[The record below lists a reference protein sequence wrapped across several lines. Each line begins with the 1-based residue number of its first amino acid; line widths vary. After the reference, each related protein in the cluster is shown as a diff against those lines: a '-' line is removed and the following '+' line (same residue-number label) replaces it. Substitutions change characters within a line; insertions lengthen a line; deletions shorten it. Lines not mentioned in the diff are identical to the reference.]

1 MNALTVASKDQ
12 FFEQLADA
20 FAQKI
25 AKTEAKKICEFAKQH
40 YAHIPLEELVSRRFS
55 DTYGA
60 VLAAWQFLQKR
71 TADETPVSV
80 FNPDLESDGWQ
91 STHTVIFILHP
102 NIPFLIDSLRIAIN
116 QREIGTH
123 SIQHSILQVERTEDG
138 KLSKLLPN
146 KRSNKDSQFEAFIVL
161 EIDRHSDPADL
172 NELEE
177 ALQKVLHEVRIA
189 VSDFP
194 IVTDKVREIL
204 DELDT
209 TAAGID
215 DEQKEEARAFLNWL
229 MQDHFTFL
237 GYDEYDFAK
246 DKSGM
251 VVRRVE
257 NSELGILRVN
267 NERPDRVRL
276 NELPQRTR
284 HEMTRTD
291 DIFIF
296 AKSAQR
302 SRVHRPAYPDY
313 IAVKKFN
320 SKGEVVGERRFLG
333 LYTSRVYNER
343 PDEIPLLRR
352 KFQNVIKRSGFLRD
366 DYAGK
371 ELDQILTVYP
381 RDELFQIESKDLLK
395 VAKNILYIQ
404 ERRRIEL
411 FMREDVYGQF
421 VTCLAFFPRDIYNTE
436 LRQKVEQVLLDRL
449 EAEDIEFVTH
459 FSESV
464 LARVQFTIRVPQVE
478 NRQLPIAEIREK
490 VIEMAQS
497 WRDGLYDALSEAY
510 GEEQGN
516 ELSRLW
522 SGGFP
527 ASYTDMFSPR
537 RAAIDL
543 EHISGAAK
551 RGDLAMSFYRALEE
565 DESTLHFKL
574 FYPDQPLPLSDVM
587 PIFDNLGFRVLGEHP
602 FEVTDRHGK
611 SVWIHDFTLQA
622 HTGRVVDIH
631 RIRPI
636 FEDLFRRVWYGDAE
650 NDAFNRML
658 LTSYMSW
665 REIALLRT
673 FARYMRQIRFS
684 NSQTFISN
692 TLVNHMDLA
701 RLLLEYFEVR
711 FNPDRYHSDGQSK
724 AAQQKLEIE
733 FNAGLDGVDNLSE
746 DRVLRLYMELM
757 QATLRTNFY
766 QHDEDGGPKPYIS
779 VKFDPSRIPDVPLPL
794 PMFEIFVY
802 SPRVEG
808 VHLRG
813 GKVARGGLRWSD
825 RFEDYRTEI
834 LGLVKA
840 QQVKNAVIVP
850 VGAKGGFV
858 AKRLP
863 DPSDREAFQAE
874 GIAAYK
880 TFIRGL
886 LDITDNLVDA
896 GIQPPER
903 VVRHDEDDHYLV
915 VAADKGTATFSDIA
929 NGLSADYGFWMGDAF
944 ASGGSNG
951 YDHKKMGITARG
963 AWVSVERHFRE
974 MGINPALDEF
984 TAIGIGDMGGDVF
997 GNGML
1002 CSEKTKLVAAF
1013 NHVHIFIDPTPDPDK
1028 SFKERKRLFEL
1039 PRSAW
1044 TDYDT
1049 KLISKGGGVFSR
1061 NAKSIP
1067 VSAEM
1072 KKLLGIKSDRVP
1084 PNMLISHILKAQVDL
1099 LWVGGIG
1106 TYVKSAGESHSDVG
1120 DKANDGL
1127 RVNGSELRCKVV
1139 GEGGNLGLTQ
1149 LGRIEFALRGGR
1161 MNTDFID
1168 NSGGVDCSD
1177 HEVNMKILLNQA
1189 VAVGD
1194 LTGKQRNVMLEEM
1207 TDDVADLVLKN
1218 NYRQTQAISI
1228 ASEDAAIRL
1237 EEYRRLMNTMENEGK
1252 LNRSLEFLPDDE
1264 TLSERKLDKKGL
1276 TRPELS
1282 VLISYV
1288 KGDLK
1293 QTLINSSLPDEP
1305 LLAGEMYKVFPRGL
1319 TQKFSK
1325 ELGEHQLRR
1334 EIIATQI
1341 ANDMVNHMGITFVER
1356 LNQSTGADAA
1366 SIALAWI
1373 IARDVFRIDNWWD
1386 KIEDQDFNVPAQL
1399 QMELMQDLMRLMRR
1413 SVRWLLRNRRAE
1425 LSIQNHI
1432 ERFADSVWAITASLP
1447 DYLGDHARNAWQKR
1461 HQGLVEAG
1469 LNPELASV
1477 VSGTDYLYSSLGIIE
1492 AQEASGMPLKT
1503 VANLY
1508 YELGDKLDLNWF
1520 ARAIASLAPASHWQA
1535 LARESFRED
1544 LEWQQRALTTGV
1556 LRLAGKPEDV
1566 PACVDAWLQ
1575 RHVGM
1580 IQRWKSMLAELKS
1593 VREPEYAMFSV
1604 ALRELLDLAQ
1614 STMHSGQLEADSET
1628 ESGSVNG
1635 TQASAQSEAANA
1647 TT

>member
-1 MNALTVASKDQ
+1 MNALTIASKEQ
-12 FFEQLADA
+12 FFQQLDEA
-20 FAQKI
+20 FAEKI
-25 AKTEAKKICEFAKQH
+25 AKTEAKKITEFAKQH
-40 YAHIPLEELVSRRFS
+40 FAHTPLEELASRRFS
-55 DTYGA
+55 DTYGGI
-60 VLAAWQFLQKR
+60 LSGWQFLQKR
-71 TADETPVSV
+71 EKYESPVSV

-102 NIPFLIDSLRIAIN
+102 NIPFIIDSLRIAIN

-123 SIQHSILQVERTEDG
+123 SIQHSILQVQRDEQG
-138 KLSKLLPN
+138 KLLKVYPPKKKVEN
-146 KRSNKDSQFEAFIVL
+146 TEHEAFIVL
-161 EIDRHSDPADL
+161 EIDRHSSQDDL
-172 NELEE
+172 HNLEE
-177 ALQKVLHEVRIA
+177 MIQTILHEVRIA
-189 VSDFP
+189 VHDFP
-194 IVTDKVREIL
+194 IVTEKVNEISK
-204 DELDT
+204 ELDGI
-209 TAAGID
+209 AAKID
-215 DEQKEEARAFLNWL
+215 DEYKQEAKAFLEWL
-229 MQDHFTFL
+229 VKDHFTFL
-237 GYDEYDFAK
+237 GYDEYDFVK
-246 DKSGM
+246 DKKGL

-267 NERPDRVRL
+267 NERPDMVRL

-302 SRVHRPAYPDY
+302 ARVHRPAYPDY
-313 IAVKKFN
+313 IAVKKFD

-352 KFQNVIKRSGFLRD
+352 KFQTVMRRSGFMRD

-381 RDELFQIESKDLLK
+381 RDELFEIEPSDLLS

-436 LRQKVEQVLLDRL
+436 LRLKVEQVLVDALD
-449 EAEDIEFVTH
+449 AEDIEFVTH

-478 NRQLPIAEIREK
+478 NRQIPFQEIREK
-490 VIEMAQS
+490 VIALAQS
-497 WRDGLYDALSEAY
+497 WRDGLLESLNESY

-516 ELSRLW
+516 ELYRLYA
-522 SGGFP
+522 SAFP
-527 ASYTDMFSPR
+527 SSYKDMFSPR
-537 RAAIDL
+537 RAAIDVD
-543 EHISGAAK
+543 HIAQATREK
-551 RGDLAMSFYRALEE
+551 RLTMSFYRALEE

-574 FYPDQPLPLSDVM
+574 FFPDETLPLSDVM
-587 PIFDNLGFRVLGEHP
+587 PIFDNLGFRVIGEHP
-602 FEVTDRHGK
+602 FEVNDRNGK
-611 SVWIHDFTLQA
+611 VVWIHDFTLQT
-622 HTGRVVDIH
+622 TGGTVVDIH

-636 FEDLFRRVWYGDAE
+636 FEDLFSRVWYGDAE
-650 NDAFNRML
+650 NDAFNRL
-658 LTSYMSW
+658 LLSSYMSW

-673 FARYMRQIRFS
+673 FARYMRQIRVS

-692 TLVNHMDLA
+692 TLVHHVDLA
-701 RLLLEYFEVR
+701 RLLLEFFEVR
-711 FNPDRYHSDGQSK
+711 FNPERYQSPGKSK

-733 FNAGLDGVDNLSE
+733 FNAGLDEVENLSE
-746 DRVLRLYMELM
+746 DRVLRLFIELM
-757 QATLRTNFY
+757 QATLRTNYY
-766 QHDEDGGPKPYIS
+766 QPDADGGNKPYIS
-779 VKFDPSRIPDVPLPL
+779 VKFDPHQIPDVPLPL

-863 DPSDREAFQAE
+863 DMSDREAFQAE
-874 GIAAYK
+874 GIEAYK

-886 LDITDNLVDA
+886 LDITDNLVDG
-896 GIQPPER
+896 GIKPPES
-903 VVRHDEDDHYLV
+903 VIRHDEDDHYLV

-929 NGLSADYGFWMGDAF
+929 NGLAAEYGFWMGDAF

-984 TAIGIGDMGGDVF
+984 TAIGIGDMAGDVF
-997 GNGML
+997 GNGL
-1002 CSEKTKLVAAF
+1002 LSSEKTKLVAAF
-1013 NHVHIFIDPTPDPDK
+1013 NHMHIFVDPSPDPEK
-1028 SFKERKRLFEL
+1028 SYKERKRLFEL
-1039 PRSAW
+1039 PRSSW

-1049 KLISKGGGVFSR
+1049 KLISKGGGVFNRS
-1061 NAKSIP
+1061 AKSIP
-1067 VSAEM
+1067 VSPEM

-1084 PNMLISHILKAQVDL
+1084 PNMLISHILKSQVDL
-1099 LWVGGIG
+1099 LWFGGIG
-1106 TYVKSAGESHSDVG
+1106 TYVKAKTESHSDVG
-1120 DKANDGL
+1120 DKANDAL
-1127 RVNGSELRCKVV
+1127 RVDGSELRCKIV
-1139 GEGGNLGLTQ
+1139 GEGGNLGMTQ

-1161 MNTDFID
+1161 LNTDFID

-1189 VAVGD
+1189 VAMGD
-1194 LTGKQRNVMLEEM
+1194 LTEKQRNQMLEEM
-1207 TDDVADLVLKN
+1207 TDDVAALVLKN
-1218 NYRQTQAISI
+1218 NYRQVQAISI
-1228 ASEDAAIRL
+1228 ASVGAATRL
-1237 EEYRRLMNTMENEGK
+1237 EEYRRLMNTMESEGK

-1264 TLSERKLDKKGL
+1264 TLTERKLDKKGL

-1293 QTLINSSLPDEP
+1293 QTLINSSLPDDP
-1305 LLAGEMYKVFPRGL
+1305 LLAGEMYKVFPQDL
-1319 TQKFSK
+1319 TRKFSK

-1356 LNQSTGADAA
+1356 LKQSTGADAA
-1366 SIALAWI
+1366 SVALAWI
-1373 IARDVFRIDNWWD
+1373 IARDVFRLDTWWD
-1386 KIEDQDFNVPAQL
+1386 KIEYLDYFIPAKL
-1399 QMELMQDLMRLMRR
+1399 QIELMNDLSRLIRR
-1413 SVRWLLRNRRAE
+1413 AVRWLLRNRRAE
-1425 LSIQNHI
+1425 LSIQSHM
-1432 ERFADSVWAITASLP
+1432 ERFADNVWMITSDLP
-1447 DYLGDHARNAWQKR
+1447 EYLGEHARDEWKR
-1461 HQGLVEAG
+1461 RHDELVAEGLPE
-1469 LNPELASV
+1469 ELASV
-1477 VSGTDYLYSSLGIIE
+1477 ASGTNYLYSSLGIIE
-1492 AQEASGMPLKT
+1492 AHEATGMPLKT

-1508 YELGDKLDLNWF
+1508 YDLGDKLDLNWF
-1520 ARAIASLAPASHWQA
+1520 ARAIANLVPASHWQA

-1544 LEWQQRALTTGV
+1544 LDWQQRALTTGV
-1556 LRLAGKPEDV
+1556 LRIAGKPDDV
-1566 PACVDAWLQ
+1566 GVCVDGWMK
-1575 RHVGM
+1575 RHESLVH
-1580 IQRWKSMLAELKS
+1580 RWKTMLAELKG

-1614 STMHSGQLEADSET
+1614 TTMHTQLEELVG
-1628 ESGSVNG
+1628 EV
-1635 TQASAQSEAANA
+1635 Q
-1647 TT
+1647 

>member
-1 MNALTVASKDQ
+1 MNALTIASKDQ
-12 FFEQLADA
+12 FFEQLAEA
-20 FAQKI
+20 FADKL
-25 AKTEAKKICEFAKQH
+25 AKTEARKVVEFAKQH
-40 YAHIPLEELVSRRFS
+40 YAHSPLEELVSRRFS

-71 TADETPVSV
+71 SAEETPVTV

-91 STHTVIFILHP
+91 STHSVIFILHP
-102 NIPFLIDSLRIAIN
+102 NIPFLIDSLRMAIN
-116 QREIGTH
+116 RREIGTH
-123 SIQHSILQVERTEDG
+123 SIQHSILQVERDGNG
-138 KLSKLLPN
+138 KLKKLHSA
-146 KRSNKDSQFEAFIVL
+146 KKSSAASYEALIVL

-172 NELEE
+172 RGLEE
-177 ALQKVLHEVRIA
+177 TLQSVLHEVRIA
-189 VSDFP
+189 VDDFP
-194 IVTDKVREIL
+194 IVKDKVSEIL
-204 DELDT
+204 GELDAT
-209 TAAGID
+209 TAGISEED
-215 DEQKEEARAFLNWL
+215 KEEARAFLGWL
-229 MQDHFTFL
+229 TEDHFTFL
-237 GYDEYDFAK
+237 GYDEYDFVK
-246 DKSGM
+246 EKQGM
-251 VVRRVE
+251 AVRRVE
-257 NSELGILRVN
+257 NSELGIFRVN
-267 NERPDRVRL
+267 NERPDKVRL

-333 LYTSRVYNER
+333 LYTARVYNER

-352 KFQNVIKRSGFLRD
+352 KFQTVMKRSGFMRT

-371 ELDQILTVYP
+371 ELEQILTLYP
-381 RDELFQIESKDLLK
+381 RDELFQIETEELLR
-395 VAKNILYIQ
+395 VAKSILYIQ

-436 LRQKVEQVLLDRL
+436 LRLKVEQVLLERL

-459 FSESV
+459 FSESP

-478 NRQLPIAEIREK
+478 NRQLPLAEIRDR
-490 VIEMAQS
+490 VIELAQS
-497 WRDGLYDALSEAY
+497 WSEGLAEALHEAY
-510 GEEQGN
+510 GEERGN
-516 ELSRLW
+516 EFYRVW
-522 SGGFP
+522 AAGFP
-527 ASYTDMFSPR
+527 ASYTEMFSPR

-543 EHISGAAK
+543 DHITKAASAD
-551 RGDLAMSFYRALEE
+551 DLAMSFYRALEE
-565 DESTLHFKL
+565 DDSTLHFKL
-574 FYPDQPLPLSDVM
+574 FYPDEPLPLSDVM
-587 PIFDNLGFRVLGEHP
+587 PIFDNLGFRVIGEHP
-602 FEVTDRHGK
+602 FEVIDRTGK
-611 SVWIHDFTLQA
+611 TVWIHDFTLQA
-622 HTGRVVDIH
+622 HSGGVDIH

-636 FEDLFRRVWYGDAE
+636 FEELFRRVWHTEAE
-650 NDAFNRML
+650 NDAFNRL
-658 LTSYMSW
+658 LLSSYMSW
-665 REIALLRT
+665 RQIALLRT
-673 FARYMRQIRFS
+673 YARYMRQIRFS

-692 TLVNHMDLA
+692 TLVNHENLT
-701 RLLLEYFEVR
+701 RILLEYFEIR
-711 FNPDRYHSDGQSK
+711 FNPDRYKSPGKSE
-724 AAQQKLEIE
+724 AAQKKLEIE
-733 FNAGLDGVDNLSE
+733 FNAGLEEVENLSE
-746 DRVLRLYMELM
+746 DRVLRLYLELM
-757 QATLRTNFY
+757 QATLRTNYY
-766 QHDEDGGPKPYIS
+766 QPDAEGQPKPYIS
-779 VKFDPSRIPDVPLPL
+779 VKFDPTRIPDMPLPM

-858 AKRLP
+858 AKQLP

-903 VVRHDEDDHYLV
+903 VIRHDEDDHYLV
-915 VAADKGTATFSDIA
+915 VAADNGTATFSDIA
-929 NGLSADYGFWMGDAF
+929 NGLAAEYGFWMGDAF

-974 MGINPALDEF
+974 MGINPAEDEF

-997 GNGML
+997 GNGLL
-1002 CSEKTKLVAAF
+1002 CSEKTRLVAAF
-1013 NHVHIFIDPTPDPDK
+1013 NHIHIFIDPEPDAAK
-1028 SFKERKRLFEL
+1028 SYKERKRLFEM

-1067 VSAEM
+1067 VSPEM
-1072 KKLLGIKSDRVP
+1072 KKLLGINADRMP
-1084 PNMLISHILKAQVDL
+1084 PNMLISHILKSEVDL

-1106 TYVKSAGESHSDVG
+1106 TYVKGAEETHADVG

-1127 RVNGSELRCKVV
+1127 RVNGKDLRCKVV
-1139 GEGGNLGLTQ
+1139 GEGGNLGFTQ
-1149 LGRIEFALRGGR
+1149 LGRIEYALKGGR
-1161 MNTDFID
+1161 LNTDFID

-1177 HEVNMKILLNQA
+1177 HEVNMKILLNRA
-1189 VAVGD
+1189 VAMGD
-1194 LTGKQRNVMLEEM
+1194 LTAKQRNVMLEEM
-1207 TDDVADLVLKN
+1207 TDDVSALVLKN

-1228 ASEDAAIRL
+1228 ASADTAPRL
-1237 EEYRRLMNTMENEGK
+1237 EEYRRLMNTLESEGK
-1252 LNRSLEFLPDDE
+1252 LNRGLEFLPDDDA
-1264 TLSERKLDKKGL
+1264 LAERKLAKKGL

-1293 QTLINSSLPDEP
+1293 QTLIASTLPDDP
-1305 LLAGEMYKVFPRGL
+1305 LLAGEMYKVFPKEL
-1319 TQKFSK
+1319 NKKFSK

-1386 KIEDQDFNVPAQL
+1386 RIEALDYHVPAKL

-1413 SVRWLLRNRRAE
+1413 AVRWLLRNRRTE
-1425 LSIQNHI
+1425 LNIQSHM
-1432 ERFADSVWAITASLP
+1432 ERFADSVWAITSSLP
-1447 DYLGDHARNAWQKR
+1447 DYLGDQARSNWEQRHAYLEES
-1461 HQGLVEAG
+1461 GL
-1469 LNPELASV
+1469 PKDLASV
-1477 VSGTDYLYSSLGIIE
+1477 LAGTGYLYSSLGIIE
-1492 AQEASGMPLKT
+1492 SQEATGLPLKT

-1508 YELGDKLDLNWF
+1508 YDLGDRLDLTWF
-1520 ARAIASLAPASHWQA
+1520 ANSIAALTPNSHWQA

-1544 LEWQQRALTTGV
+1544 LDWQQRALTTGV
-1556 LRLAGKPEDV
+1556 LRLAGKAGKVPESV
-1566 PACVDAWLQ
+1566 EAWEQ
-1575 RHVGM
+1575 KHQHM
-1580 IQRWKSMLAELKS
+1580 IERWSAMLAELKS

-1614 STMHSGQLEADSET
+1614 STMHQNADSD
-1628 ESGSVNG
+1628 GSI
-1635 TQASAQSEAANA
+1635 
-1647 TT
+1647 

>member
-1 MNALTVASKDQ
+1 MNALTIASKDQ

-20 FAQKI
+20 FSEKI
-25 AKTEAKKICEFAKQH
+25 AKTEAKKIADFARQH

-71 TADETPVSV
+71 SADETPVSV

-91 STHTVIFILHP
+91 STHSVVFILHP
-102 NIPFLIDSLRIAIN
+102 NIPFLIDSLRMAIN

-123 SIQHSILQVERTEDG
+123 SIQHSILRVERDDNG
-138 KLSKLLPN
+138 KLKKLHTTRRASKDA
-146 KRSNKDSQFEAFIVL
+146 SYEAFIVL
-161 EIDRHSDPADL
+161 EIDRHSAPEDL
-172 NELEE
+172 RDLEQT
-177 ALQKVLHEVRIA
+177 LQKVLHEVRIA
-189 VSDFP
+189 VGDFP
-194 IVTDKVREIL
+194 IVKDKVSEIVK
-204 DELDT
+204 ELDAT
-209 TAAGID
+209 TAGIS
-215 DEQKEEARAFLNWL
+215 EEGKEEARAFLTWL
-229 MQDHFTFL
+229 VDDHFTFL

-246 DKSGM
+246 DKQGM

-284 HEMTRTD
+284 HEMTRSD

-333 LYTSRVYNER
+333 LYTARVYNER

-352 KFQNVIKRSGFLRD
+352 KFQSVMKRSGFLTD

-371 ELDQILTVYP
+371 ELEQILTLYP
-381 RDELFQIESKDLLK
+381 RDELFQIETDELLR
-395 VAKNILYIQ
+395 VAKSILYIQ

-436 LRQKVEQVLLDRL
+436 LRLKVEQVLLDRL

-478 NRQLPIAEIREK
+478 NRQLPLAEIRDK
-490 VIEMAQS
+490 VIELAQS
-497 WRDGLYDALSEAY
+497 WRDGLYEALSEAY

-516 ELSRLW
+516 ELYRVW
-522 SGGFP
+522 AGGFP

-543 EHISGAAK
+543 EHITASA
-551 RGDLAMSFYRALEE
+551 RDDDLAMSFYRALEE
-565 DESTLHFKL
+565 DENTLHFKL
-574 FYPDQPLPLSDVM
+574 FYPDEPLPLSDVM
-587 PIFDNLGFRVLGEHP
+587 PIFDNLGFRVIGEHP
-602 FEVTDRHGK
+602 FEVIDRTGK
-611 SVWIHDFTLQA
+611 TVWIHDFTLQS
-622 HTGRVVDIH
+622 HTGNMVDIH

-636 FEDLFRRVWYGDAE
+636 FEELFRRVWHGEAE
-650 NDAFNRML
+650 NDAFNRL
-658 LTSYMSW
+658 LLSSYMSW

-673 FARYMRQIRFS
+673 YARYMRQIRFS

-692 TLVNHMDLA
+692 TLVNHVNLT
-701 RLLLEYFEVR
+701 RILLEYFEVR
-711 FNPDRYHSDGQSK
+711 FNPERFKSK
-724 AAQQKLEIE
+724 GKSEAAQQKLEIE
-733 FNAGLDGVDNLSE
+733 FNAGLDEVENLSE
-746 DRVLRLYMELM
+746 DRVLRLYLELM
-757 QATLRTNFY
+757 QATLRTNYY
-766 QHDEDGGPKPYIS
+766 QPDGEGQPKPYIS
-779 VKFDPSRIPDVPLPL
+779 VKFDPLQIPDMPLPL

-886 LDITDNLVDA
+886 LDITDNLVDS

-903 VVRHDEDDHYLV
+903 VIRHDEDDHYLV

-929 NGLSADYGFWMGDAF
+929 NGLAAEYGFWMGDAF

-974 MGINPALDEF
+974 MGINPAVDEF

-997 GNGML
+997 GNGLL
-1002 CSEKTKLVAAF
+1002 CSEKTRLVAAF
-1013 NHVHIFIDPTPDPDK
+1013 NHIHIFIDPTPDAER
-1028 SFKERKRLFEL
+1028 SYKERKRLFEL

-1044 TDYDT
+1044 TDYDS

-1067 VSAEM
+1067 VSPEM
-1072 KKLLGIKSDRVP
+1072 KKLLGIKADRVP
-1084 PNMLISHILKAQVDL
+1084 PNMLISHILKAEVDL
-1099 LWVGGIG
+1099 LWIGGIG
-1106 TYVKSAGESHSDVG
+1106 TYVKGSGESHSDVG

-1127 RVNGSELRCKVV
+1127 RINGAELRCKVV
-1139 GEGGNLGLTQ
+1139 GEGGNLGFTQ
-1149 LGRIEFALRGGR
+1149 MGRIEYALKGGR
-1161 MNTDFID
+1161 LNTDFID

-1177 HEVNMKILLNQA
+1177 HEVNMKILLNRA
-1189 VAVGD
+1189 VAMGD
-1194 LTGKQRNVMLEEM
+1194 LTGKQRNIMLEEM
-1207 TDDVADLVLKN
+1207 TDDVASLVLKN

-1228 ASEDAAIRL
+1228 ASEDAATRL
-1237 EEYRRLMNTMENEGK
+1237 EEYRRLMNTFESEGK
-1252 LNRSLEFLPDDE
+1252 LNRALEFLPDDE
-1264 TLSERKLDKKGL
+1264 TLSERKLAKKGL

-1293 QTLINSSLPDEP
+1293 QVLIDSNLPDNP
-1305 LLAGEMYKVFPRGL
+1305 LLAGEMYKVFPRDL
-1319 TQKFSK
+1319 TKRFSK

-1373 IARDVFRIDNWWD
+1373 IARDVFRIDSWWD
-1386 KIEDQDFNVPAQL
+1386 KIEALDFHVSADL

-1413 SVRWLLRNRRAE
+1413 AVRWLLRNRRAE
-1425 LSIQNHI
+1425 LNIQSHM
-1432 ERFADSVWAITASLP
+1432 ERFADSVWAITSGLP
-1447 DYLGDHARNAWQKR
+1447 EYLGDQARANWEKR
-1461 HQGLVEAG
+1461 NDQLMAAG
-1469 LNPELASV
+1469 LPKELASV
-1477 VSGTDYLYSSLGIIE
+1477 LAGTGYLYSSLGIIE
-1492 AQEASGMPLKT
+1492 AQEATGMPLKT

-1508 YELGDKLDLNWF
+1508 YDLGDRLDLTWF
-1520 ARAIASLAPASHWQA
+1520 ANAIAALTPSSHWQA

-1544 LEWQQRALTTGV
+1544 LDWQQRALTTGV
-1556 LRLAGKPEDV
+1556 LKTAESPEKVTDSV
-1566 PACVDAWLQ
+1566 NAWEQ
-1575 RHVGM
+1575 RNQHM
-1580 IQRWKSMLAELKS
+1580 IDRWNAMLAELKG

-1614 STMHSGQLEADSET
+1614 STMH
-1628 ESGSVNG
+1628 
-1635 TQASAQSEAANA
+1635 QSPEDV
-1647 TT
+1647 TTN

>member
-1 MNALTVASKDQ
+1 MNALTIASKDQ

-25 AKTEAKKICEFAKQH
+25 AKTEAKKITEFAKQH
-40 YAHIPLEELVSRRFS
+40 FAHIPLEELAKRRFS
-55 DTYGA
+55 DTYGGI
-60 VLAAWQFLQKR
+60 LAAWQFLQKR
-71 TADETPVSV
+71 ETYESPVSV

-91 STHTVIFILHP
+91 STHTVMFILHP
-102 NIPFLIDSLRIAIN
+102 NMPFLIDSLRIAIN

-123 SIQHSILQVERTEDG
+123 SIQHSILQVQRDEQG
-138 KLSKLLPN
+138 KLKKLYPP
-146 KRSNKDSQFEAFIVL
+146 KKKAADTKYEAFIVL
-161 EIDRHSDPADL
+161 EIDRHSSEEDL
-172 NELEE
+172 RELEE
-177 ALQKVLHEVRIA
+177 VIQVILHEVRIA
-189 VSDFP
+189 VNDFP
-194 IVTDKVREIL
+194 IVTQKVHEISK
-204 DELDT
+204 ELDT
-209 TAAGID
+209 TAAGIEEED
-215 DEQKEEARAFLNWL
+215 KEEAKAFLDWL
-229 MQDHFTFL
+229 VKDHFTFL
-237 GYDEYDFAK
+237 GYDEYDFVK
-246 DKSGM
+246 DRKGL

-267 NERPDRVRL
+267 NERPEQVKL

-320 SKGEVVGERRFLG
+320 EKGEVVGERRFLG

-352 KFQNVIKRSGFLRD
+352 KFQTVMRRSGFMRD

-381 RDELFQIESKDLLK
+381 RDELFEIEASDLLS

-436 LRQKVEQVLLDRL
+436 LRLKVERVLMETL
-449 EAEDIEFVTH
+449 EADDIEFVTH

-478 NRQLPIAEIREK
+478 NRQIPISEIRER
-490 VIEMAQS
+490 VIELAQS
-497 WRDGLYDALSEAY
+497 WRDGLLEALNESY
-510 GEEQGN
+510 GEETGN
-516 ELSRLW
+516 EMYRLY
-522 SGGFP
+522 STGFP
-527 ASYTDMFSPR
+527 GSYQDMFSPR

-543 EHISGAAK
+543 EHIFQASRDK
-551 RGDLAMSFYRALEE
+551 RLTMSFYRALEE
-565 DESTLHFKL
+565 EESTLHFKL
-574 FYPDQPLPLSDVM
+574 FFPDETLPLSDVM
-587 PIFDNLGFRVLGEHP
+587 PIFDNLGFRVIGEHP
-602 FEVTDRHGK
+602 FEVTDRNGNV
-611 SVWIHDFTLQA
+611 VWIHDFTLQA
-622 HTGRVVDIH
+622 ASGKVVDIH

-636 FEDLFRRVWYGDAE
+636 FEDLFVRVWYGDAE
-650 NDAFNRML
+650 NDAFNRL
-658 LTSYMSW
+658 LLSSYMSW
-665 REIALLRT
+665 RQIALLRT
-673 FARYMRQIRFS
+673 YARYMRQIRVS

-692 TLVNHMDLA
+692 TLVHHVDLA
-701 RLLLEYFEVR
+701 RLILDFFEVR
-711 FNPDRYHSDGQSK
+711 FNPERYQSSGKSK

-733 FNAGLDGVDNLSE
+733 FNAGLDNVENLSE

-757 QATLRTNFY
+757 QATLRTNYY
-766 QHDEDGGPKPYIS
+766 QPDGEGNTKPYIS
-779 VKFDPSRIPDVPLPL
+779 VKLDPHQIPDVPLPL

-863 DPSDREAFQAE
+863 DMSDREAFQAE
-874 GIAAYK
+874 GIEAYK

-886 LDITDNLVDA
+886 LDVTDNLIDG
-896 GIQPPER
+896 GIKPPES
-903 VVRHDEDDHYLV
+903 VIRHDEDDHYLV

-929 NGLSADYGFWMGDAF
+929 NGLSAEYGFWMGDAF

-974 MGINPALDEF
+974 LGINPALDEF
-984 TAIGIGDMGGDVF
+984 TAIGIGDMAGDVF
-997 GNGML
+997 GNGL
-1002 CSEKTKLVAAF
+1002 LSSEKTKLVAAF
-1013 NHVHIFIDPTPDPDK
+1013 NHMHIFIDPTPDAAK
-1028 SFKERKRLFEL
+1028 SYKERKRLFEL

-1044 TDYDT
+1044 TDYDS
-1049 KLISKGGGVFSR
+1049 KLISKGGGVFNRS
-1061 NAKSIP
+1061 AKSIP
-1067 VSAEM
+1067 VSPEM

-1099 LWVGGIG
+1099 LWFGGIG
-1106 TYVKSAGESHSDVG
+1106 TYVKSKQESHGDVG
-1120 DKANDGL
+1120 DKANDAL
-1127 RVNGSELRCKVV
+1127 RVDGSELRCKIV
-1139 GEGGNLGLTQ
+1139 GEGGNLGMTQ
-1149 LGRIEFALRGGR
+1149 LGRIEFAIRGGR
-1161 MNTDFID
+1161 LNTDFID

-1189 VAVGD
+1189 VAMGD
-1194 LTGKQRNVMLEEM
+1194 LTDKQRNQMLEEM
-1207 TDDVADLVLKN
+1207 TDDVAHLVLKN

-1228 ASEDAAIRL
+1228 ASVGATTRH
-1237 EEYRRLMNTMENEGK
+1237 EEYRRLMNTMESEGK

-1293 QTLINSSLPDEP
+1293 QTLIDSSLPDDP
-1305 LLAGEMYKVFPRGL
+1305 LLAGEMYKVFPQDL
-1319 TQKFSK
+1319 TLKFSK

-1356 LNQSTGADAA
+1356 LKQSTGADAA

-1373 IARDVFRIDNWWD
+1373 IARDVFRLDTWWD
-1386 KIEDQDFNVPAQL
+1386 KIECLDYFVPAKL
-1399 QMELMQDLMRLMRR
+1399 QMELMNDLMRLIRR
-1413 SVRWLLRNRRAE
+1413 AVRWLLRNRRAE
-1425 LSIQNHI
+1425 LTIQSHM
-1432 ERFADSVWAITASLP
+1432 ERFADSVWTITANLP
-1447 DYLGDHARNAWQKR
+1447 DYLGEQAQADWQRRNAQ
-1461 HQGLVEAG
+1461 LVEAG
-1469 LNPELASV
+1469 LPEELASV
-1477 VSGTDYLYSSLGIIE
+1477 LSGTNYLYSSLGIIE
-1492 AQEASGMPLKT
+1492 AKEATGMPLKT

-1508 YELGDKLDLNWF
+1508 YDLGDKLDLNWF
-1520 ARAIASLAPASHWQA
+1520 ANSIAALMPSSHWQA

-1544 LEWQQRALTTGV
+1544 LEWQQRSLTTGV
-1556 LRLAGKPEDV
+1556 LRIADKPDEV
-1566 PACVDAWLQ
+1566 SLCVDGWMQ
-1575 RHVGM
+1575 RHAAL
-1580 IQRWKSMLAELKS
+1580 IHRWKTMLTELKS

-1614 STMHSGQLEADSET
+1614 MTMHTQHDEVVAET
-1628 ESGSVNG
+1628 K
-1635 TQASAQSEAANA
+1635 
-1647 TT
+1647 

>member
-1 MNALTVASKDQ
+1 MNALTIASKEQ
-12 FFEQLADA
+12 FFDQLSEA

-25 AKTEAKKICEFAKQH
+25 AKSEAKKIAEFARLH

-102 NIPFLIDSLRIAIN
+102 NIPFLIDSLRMAVN
-116 QREIGTH
+116 QHEIGTH
-123 SIQHSILQVERTEDG
+123 SIQHSVLQIEREKSG
-138 KLSKLLPN
+138 KLKKIHGAKKSA
-146 KRSNKDSQFEAFIVL
+146 SADYEAFIVL
-161 EIDRHSDPADL
+161 EIDRHTSPKDL
-172 NELEE
+172 ASLEQS
-177 ALQKVLHEVRIA
+177 LQSVLHEVRIA
-189 VSDFP
+189 VEDFP
-194 IVTDKVREIL
+194 IVQDKVAGIIK
-204 DELDT
+204 ELDGT
-209 TAAGID
+209 MAGISAED
-215 DEQKEEARAFLNWL
+215 KKEAKAFMSWL
-229 MQDHFTFL
+229 ADDHFTFL
-237 GYDEYDFAK
+237 GYDEYDFVK
-246 DKSGM
+246 DKKGM
-251 VVRRVE
+251 VVQRVA
-257 NSELGILRVN
+257 NSELGIFRVN
-267 NERPDRVRL
+267 NERSEKVRL

-284 HEMTRTD
+284 DAMTRAD

-352 KFQNVIKRSGFLRD
+352 KFDAVMDGSGFMPS

-371 ELDQILTVYP
+371 ELVQILTLYP
-381 RDELFQIESKDLLK
+381 RDELFQIETDELLK
-395 VAKNILYIQ
+395 VAKSILYIQ

-436 LRQKVEQVLLDRL
+436 LRMKVEQVLMDRL
-449 EAEDIEFVTH
+449 DAHDIEFVTH
-459 FSESV
+459 FSESP

-478 NRQLPIAEIREK
+478 NRDLPIAEIRDQ
-490 VIEMAQS
+490 VIDLAQS
-497 WRDGLYDALSEAY
+497 WRDGLDVALTEAY
-510 GEEQGN
+510 GEESGN
-516 ELSRLW
+516 ELYRLW
-522 SGGFP
+522 ASGFP
-527 ASYTDMFSPR
+527 ASYVAMFSPR
-537 RAAIDL
+537 RAAVDL
-543 EHISGAAK
+543 EHIVAAVREK
-551 RGDLAMSFYRALEE
+551 DLAMSFYRALEE
-565 DESTLHFKL
+565 SESNLHFKL
-574 FYPDQPLPLSDVM
+574 FYPDEPLPLSDVM
-587 PIFDNLGFRVLGEHP
+587 PIFDNLGFRVIGEHP
-602 FEVTDRHGK
+602 FEVTERSGQT
-611 SVWIHDFTLQA
+611 VWIHDFTLQA
-622 HTGRVVDIH
+622 YTGETLDIH

-636 FEDLFRRVWYGDAE
+636 FEELFRRVWHGEAE
-650 NDAFNRML
+650 NDAFNRMM
-658 LTSYMSW
+658 LTSYMGW

-673 FARYMRQIRFS
+673 YARYMRQIRFS

-692 TLVNHMDLA
+692 TLVNHVGLTNT
-701 RLLLEYFEVR
+701 LLEYFDVR
-711 FNPDRYHSDGQSK
+711 FNPDRYKSAAK
-724 AAQQKLEIE
+724 CEAAQQKLEIE
-733 FNAGLDGVDNLSE
+733 FHAGLDNVDNLSE
-746 DRVLRLYMELM
+746 DRVLRLYLELM
-757 QATLRTNFY
+757 QATLRTNYF
-766 QHDEDGGPKPYIS
+766 QPDAEGKPKPYIS
-779 VKFDPSRIPDVPLPL
+779 LKFDPTRIPDVPLPL

-825 RFEDYRTEI
+825 RYEDYRTEV

-858 AKRLP
+858 AKQLP
-863 DPSDREAFQAE
+863 SPSDREAFQAE
-874 GIAAYK
+874 GIEAYK

-886 LDITDNLVDA
+886 LDITDNLADA
-896 GIQPPER
+896 GIQPPEQ

-929 NGLSADYGFWMGDAF
+929 NGLAAEYGFWMGDAF

-974 MGINPALDEF
+974 MGINPAEDEF

-997 GNGML
+997 GNGLL
-1002 CSEKTKLVAAF
+1002 CSEKTRLVAAF
-1013 NHVHIFIDPTPDPDK
+1013 NHMHIFIDPNPDAEK
-1028 SFKERKRLFEL
+1028 TYKERKRLFEM

-1044 TDYDT
+1044 TDFDS

-1061 NAKSIP
+1061 SAKSISLTP
-1067 VSAEM
+1067 EI
-1072 KKLLGIKSDRVP
+1072 KKLLGIKADSVP
-1084 PNMLISHILKAQVDL
+1084 PNMLIGHILKAEVDL

-1106 TYVKSAGESHSDVG
+1106 TYVKGASETHADVG
-1120 DKANDGL
+1120 DKANDGV
-1127 RVNGSELRCKVV
+1127 RVNGAELRCKVV
-1139 GEGGNLGLTQ
+1139 GEGGNLGFTQ
-1149 LGRIEFALRGGR
+1149 LGRIDYALKGGR
-1161 MNTDFID
+1161 LNTDFID

-1177 HEVNMKILLNQA
+1177 HEVNMKILLNRA
-1189 VAVGD
+1189 VAMGD
-1194 LTGKQRNVMLEEM
+1194 LTQKQRNIMLEDM
-1207 TDDVADLVLKN
+1207 TDDVSALVLKN

-1228 ASEDAAIRL
+1228 ANEDTFIRL
-1237 EEYRRLMNTMENEGK
+1237 EEYRRLMNSFENEDK

-1264 TLSERKLDKKGL
+1264 ALSERKLISKGL

-1293 QTLINSSLPDEP
+1293 QTLIDSSLPDNP
-1305 LLAGEMYKVFPRGL
+1305 LLEGEMYKVFPKGL
-1319 TQKFSK
+1319 TSKFK
-1325 ELGEHQLRR
+1325 TELGEHQLRR

-1356 LNQSTGADAA
+1356 LQQSTGADAA
-1366 SIALAWI
+1366 TIALAWI

-1386 KIEDQDFNVPAQL
+1386 RIEALDYHVSAKLQL
-1399 QMELMQDLMRLMRR
+1399 ELMQDLMRLMRR

-1425 LSIQNHI
+1425 LNIQSHM
-1432 ERFADSVWAITASLP
+1432 ERFADSVWAITSNLP
-1447 DYLGDHARNAWQKR
+1447 EYLGEQAKADWEKRNAE
-1461 HQGLVEAG
+1461 LIAAG
-1469 LNPELASV
+1469 IPKDLASV
-1477 VSGTDYLYSSLGIIE
+1477 LSGTGHLYSSLGVIE
-1492 AQEASGMPLKT
+1492 AKETTKMPLKT

-1508 YELGDKLDLNWF
+1508 YDLGDRLDLNWF
-1520 ARAIASLAPASHWQA
+1520 ADAIAALTPNSHWQA

-1544 LEWQQRALTTGV
+1544 LDWQQRALTTGV
-1556 LRLAGKPEDV
+1556 LQLAGKAEKVPE
-1566 PACVDAWLQ
+1566 CVQAWEEKNQ
-1575 RHVGM
+1575 HM
-1580 IQRWKSMLAELKS
+1580 IDRWNTMLAELKG

-1614 STMHSGQLEADSET
+1614 STLHQQPGE
-1628 ESGSVNG
+1628 
-1635 TQASAQSEAANA
+1635 
-1647 TT
+1647 

>member
-1 MNALTVASKDQ
+1 MNALTIASKDQ

-20 FAQKI
+20 FSEKI
-25 AKTEAKKICEFAKQH
+25 AKTEAKKIADFARQH

-71 TADETPVSV
+71 SADETPVSV

-91 STHTVIFILHP
+91 STHSVVFILHP
-102 NIPFLIDSLRIAIN
+102 NIPFLIDSLRMAIN

-123 SIQHSILQVERTEDG
+123 SIQHSILRVERDDNG
-138 KLSKLLPN
+138 KLKKLHTTKKASKDA
-146 KRSNKDSQFEAFIVL
+146 SYEAFIVL
-161 EIDRHSDPADL
+161 EIDRHSAPEDL
-172 NELEE
+172 RDLEQT
-177 ALQKVLHEVRIA
+177 LQKVLHEVRIA
-189 VSDFP
+189 VGDFP
-194 IVTDKVREIL
+194 IVKEKVSEIVK
-204 DELDT
+204 ELDAT
-209 TAAGID
+209 TAGIS
-215 DEQKEEARAFLNWL
+215 EEGKEEARAFLSWL
-229 MQDHFTFL
+229 VDDHFTFL

-246 DKSGM
+246 DKQGM

-284 HEMTRTD
+284 HEMTRSD

-333 LYTSRVYNER
+333 LYTARVYNER

-352 KFQNVIKRSGFLRD
+352 KFQSVMKRSGFLTD

-371 ELDQILTVYP
+371 ELEQILTLYP
-381 RDELFQIESKDLLK
+381 RDELFQIETDELLR

-436 LRQKVEQVLLDRL
+436 LRLKVEQVLLDRL

-478 NRQLPIAEIREK
+478 NRQLPLAEIRDK
-490 VIEMAQS
+490 VIELAQS
-497 WRDGLYDALSEAY
+497 WRDGLYEALSEAY

-516 ELSRLW
+516 ELYRVW
-522 SGGFP
+522 AGGFP

-543 EHISGAAK
+543 EHITASA
-551 RGDLAMSFYRALEE
+551 RDDDLAMSFYRALEE
-565 DESTLHFKL
+565 DENTLHFKL
-574 FYPDQPLPLSDVM
+574 FYPDEPLPLSDVM
-587 PIFDNLGFRVLGEHP
+587 PIFDNLGFRVIGEHP
-602 FEVTDRHGK
+602 FEVIDRTGK
-611 SVWIHDFTLQA
+611 TVWIHDFTLQS
-622 HTGRVVDIH
+622 HTGNVVDIH

-636 FEDLFRRVWYGDAE
+636 FEELFRRVWHGEAE
-650 NDAFNRML
+650 NDAFNRL
-658 LTSYMSW
+658 LLSSYMSW

-673 FARYMRQIRFS
+673 YARYMRQIRFS

-692 TLVNHMDLA
+692 TLVNHVNLT
-701 RLLLEYFEVR
+701 RILLEYFEVR
-711 FNPDRYHSDGQSK
+711 FNPERFKSK
-724 AAQQKLEIE
+724 GKSEAAQQKLEIE
-733 FNAGLDGVDNLSE
+733 FNAGLDEVENLSE
-746 DRVLRLYMELM
+746 DRVLRLYLELM
-757 QATLRTNFY
+757 QATLRTNYY
-766 QHDEDGGPKPYIS
+766 QPDGEGQPKPYIS
-779 VKFDPSRIPDVPLPL
+779 VKFDPSQIPDMPLPL

-886 LDITDNLVDA
+886 LDITDNLVDS

-903 VVRHDEDDHYLV
+903 VIRHDEDDHYLV

-929 NGLSADYGFWMGDAF
+929 NGLAAEYGFWMGDAF

-974 MGINPALDEF
+974 MGINPAVDEF

-997 GNGML
+997 GNGLL
-1002 CSEKTKLVAAF
+1002 CSEKTRLVAAF
-1013 NHVHIFIDPTPDPDK
+1013 NHIHIFIDPTPDAER
-1028 SFKERKRLFEL
+1028 SYKERKRLFEL

-1044 TDYDT
+1044 TDYDS

-1067 VSAEM
+1067 VSPEM
-1072 KKLLGIKSDRVP
+1072 KKLLGIKADRVP
-1084 PNMLISHILKAQVDL
+1084 PNMLISHILKAEVDL
-1099 LWVGGIG
+1099 LWIGGIG
-1106 TYVKSAGESHSDVG
+1106 TYVKGSGESHSDVG

-1127 RVNGSELRCKVV
+1127 RINGAELRCRVV
-1139 GEGGNLGLTQ
+1139 GEGGNLGFTQ
-1149 LGRIEFALRGGR
+1149 MGRIEYALKGGR
-1161 MNTDFID
+1161 LNTDFID

-1177 HEVNMKILLNQA
+1177 HEVNMKILLNRA
-1189 VAVGD
+1189 VAMGD
-1194 LTGKQRNVMLEEM
+1194 LTGKQRNIMLEEM
-1207 TDDVADLVLKN
+1207 TDDVASLVLKN

-1228 ASEDAAIRL
+1228 ASEDAATRL
-1237 EEYRRLMNTMENEGK
+1237 EEYRRLMNTFESEGK
-1252 LNRSLEFLPDDE
+1252 LNRALEFLPDDE
-1264 TLSERKLDKKGL
+1264 TLSERKLAKKGL

-1293 QTLINSSLPDEP
+1293 QVLIDSNLPDNP
-1305 LLAGEMYKVFPRGL
+1305 LLAGEMYKVFPRDL
-1319 TQKFSK
+1319 TKRFSK

-1373 IARDVFRIDNWWD
+1373 IARDVFRIDSWWD
-1386 KIEDQDFNVPAQL
+1386 KIEALDFHISADL

-1413 SVRWLLRNRRAE
+1413 AVRWLLRNRRAE
-1425 LSIQNHI
+1425 LNIQSHM
-1432 ERFADSVWAITASLP
+1432 ERFADSVWAITSGLP
-1447 DYLGDHARNAWQKR
+1447 EYLGDQARANWEKR
-1461 HQGLVEAG
+1461 NDQLMAAG
-1469 LNPELASV
+1469 LPKELASV
-1477 VSGTDYLYSSLGIIE
+1477 LAGTGYLYSSLGIIE
-1492 AQEASGMPLKT
+1492 AQEATGMPLKT

-1508 YELGDKLDLNWF
+1508 YDLGDRLDLTWF
-1520 ARAIASLAPASHWQA
+1520 ANAIAALTPSSHWQA

-1544 LEWQQRALTTGV
+1544 LDWQQRALTTGV
-1556 LRLAGKPEDV
+1556 LKTAESPEKVTDSV
-1566 PACVDAWLQ
+1566 NAWEQ
-1575 RHVGM
+1575 RNQHM
-1580 IQRWKSMLAELKS
+1580 IDRWNAMLAELKG

-1614 STMHSGQLEADSET
+1614 STMH
-1628 ESGSVNG
+1628 
-1635 TQASAQSEAANA
+1635 QSPEDV
-1647 TT
+1647 TTN

>member
-1 MNALTVASKDQ
+1 MNALTIASKEQ
-12 FFEQLADA
+12 FFKLLADA
-20 FAQKI
+20 FAKKI
-25 AKTEAKKICEFAKQH
+25 AKTEAKKISEFARQH
-40 YAHIPLEELVSRRFS
+40 YAHIPLEELISREFS

-71 TADETPVSV
+71 TASEIPVSV
-80 FNPDLESDGWQ
+80 FNPDLEGDGWQ

-123 SIQHSILQVERTEDG
+123 SIQHSILGVERDKNG
-138 KLSKLLPN
+138 KLKKLYPTTQSS
-146 KRSNKDSQFEAFIVL
+146 SNTDQEAFIVL
-161 EIDRHSDPADL
+161 EIDRHSDSQ
-172 NELEE
+172 ELKSIEE
-177 ALQKVLHEVRIA
+177 TILAVLHEVRIA
-189 VSDFP
+189 VADFP
-194 IVTDKVREIL
+194 VVTGKVTEAL
-204 DELDT
+204 EELETT
-209 TAAGID
+209 TAGISN
-215 DEQKEEARAFLNWL
+215 EQKKEAQAFLKWL
-229 MQDHFTFL
+229 VEDHFTFL
-237 GYDEYDFAK
+237 GYDEYSFTSSK
-246 DKSGM
+246 NSKNGM

-257 NSELGILRVN
+257 KSELGILRVN
-267 NERPDRVRL
+267 NERPDKVRL
-276 NELPQRTR
+276 NELPARTR

-291 DIFIF
+291 GVFIF

-343 PDEIPLLRR
+343 PDEIPLLRS
-352 KFQNVIKRSGFLRD
+352 KFQEVMDGSGFLRD

-371 ELDQILTVYP
+371 ELEQILTLYP
-381 RDELFQIESKDLLK
+381 RDELFQIEPDELLR
-395 VAKNILYIQ
+395 VAKKILYIQ

-411 FMREDVYGQF
+411 FLREDVYGQF

-436 LRQKVEQVLLDRL
+436 LRLKVEDVLWANLK
-449 EAEDIEFVTH
+449 AEDIEFVTH

-464 LARVQFTIRVPQVE
+464 LARVQFTIRVPQVD
-478 NRQLPIAEIREK
+478 NRQLPTAEIGER
-490 VIEMAQS
+490 VIELAQS
-497 WRDGLYDALSEAY
+497 WRDGLGDSLSDVY

-516 ELSRLW
+516 DLFRSW
-522 SGGFP
+522 AGGFP
-527 ASYTDMFSPR
+527 SSYTDMFSPR

-543 EHISGAAK
+543 EHIAGAVD
-551 RGDLAMSFYRALEE
+551 RNDLTMSFYRALEE
-565 DESTLHFKL
+565 DENTLHFKL
-574 FYPDQPLPLSDVM
+574 FFPSQPVPLSDVM
-587 PIFDNLGFRVLGEHP
+587 PVFDNLGFRVLGEHP
-602 FEVTDRHGK
+602 FEVTSRQGK
-611 SVWIHDFTLQA
+611 RVWIHDFKLEASAGQ
-622 HTGRVVDIH
+622 VVDIH

-636 FEDLFRRVWYGDAE
+636 FEELFLRVWHGDAE
-650 NDAFNRML
+650 SDAFNRL
-658 LTSYMSW
+658 LSSSYMGW

-673 FARYMRQIRFS
+673 YARYMRQIRFS
-684 NSQTFISN
+684 NSQAFISN
-692 TLVNHMDLA
+692 TLVNHVELT
-701 RLLLEYFEVR
+701 RTLLDYFEVR
-711 FNPDRYHSDGQSK
+711 FNPDRYQSDGKSE
-724 AAQQKLEIE
+724 AAQQKLELE
-733 FNAGLDGVDNLSE
+733 FSAGLDDVENLSE
-746 DRVLRLYMELM
+746 DRVLRLYLELIK
-757 QATLRTNFY
+757 ATLRTNYF
-766 QHDEDGGPKPYIS
+766 QVDEQGLSKSYIS
-779 VKFDPSRIPDVPLPL
+779 VKFDPHQISDMPLPL
-794 PMFEIFVY
+794 PMYEIFVY

-825 RFEDYRTEI
+825 RFEDYRTEV

-858 AKRLP
+858 AKQLP
-863 DPSDREAFQAE
+863 DASDRDAFRAE
-874 GIAAYK
+874 GVEAYK

-886 LDITDNLVDA
+886 LDITDNLVEA
-896 GIQPPER
+896 GIKPPER
-903 VVRHDEDDHYLV
+903 VVRHDDDDHYLV

-929 NGLSADYGFWMGDAF
+929 NGLSGEYGFWMGDAF

-951 YDHKKMGITARG
+951 YDHKKMGITANG

-984 TAIGIGDMGGDVF
+984 TAIGIGDMAGDVF

-1002 CSEKTKLVAAF
+1002 CSEKTRLVAAF
-1013 NHVHIFIDPTPDPDK
+1013 NHIHIFIDPEPDAEK
-1028 SFKERKRLFEL
+1028 SFRERKRLFEM

-1061 NAKSIP
+1061 SSKSIP
-1067 VSAEM
+1067 LSPEI
-1072 KKLLGIKSDRVP
+1072 KKLLDIKADKVP
-1084 PNMLISHILKAQVDL
+1084 PNMLISHILKARVDL

-1106 TYVKSAGESHSDVG
+1106 TYVKSAHESHGDVG

-1127 RVNGSELRCKVV
+1127 RINGGELRCKVV
-1139 GEGGNLGLTQ
+1139 GEGGNLGMTQ
-1149 LGRIEFALRGGR
+1149 LGRIEYALNGGR
-1161 MNTDFID
+1161 LNTDFID

-1194 LTGKQRNVMLEEM
+1194 LTQKQRNVMLGEM
-1207 TDDVADLVLKN
+1207 TDDVSALVLKN

-1228 ASEDAAIRL
+1228 ASADAPTRL
-1237 EEYRRLMNTMENEGK
+1237 EEYRRLMNTLESEGK

-1264 TLSERKLDKKGL
+1264 TLTERKREKLGL
-1276 TRPELS
+1276 TRPELAI
-1282 VLISYV
+1282 LIAYV

-1293 QTLINSSLPDEP
+1293 QTLINSTLPDEP
-1305 LLAGEMYKVFPRGL
+1305 LLAGEMYKIFPREL
-1319 TQKFSK
+1319 TRKFTK

-1366 SIALAWI
+1366 SISLAWI

-1386 KIEDQDFNVPAQL
+1386 KIEGEDFHVSAQL
-1399 QMELMQDLMRLMRR
+1399 QIKLMQDLMRLMRR

-1425 LSIQNHI
+1425 LTIDSHM
-1432 ERFADSVWAITASLP
+1432 ERFADSVWAITGNLP
-1447 DYLGDHARNAWQKR
+1447 DYLGEQARRTWEQRYGA
-1461 HQGLVEAG
+1461 LVDAG
-1469 LNPELASV
+1469 LPKELASV

-1492 AQEASGMPLKT
+1492 AQEAAGMPLKT

-1508 YELGDKLDLNWF
+1508 YELGDRLDLNWF
-1520 ARAIASLAPASHWQA
+1520 ANAIAELAPTTHWQA

-1556 LRLAGKPEDV
+1556 LRLAESADNV
-1566 PACVDAWLQ
+1566 PASVESWFENHQ
-1575 RHVGM
+1575 PM
-1580 IQRWKSMLAELKS
+1580 IERWKTMLTELKGGHES
-1593 VREPEYAMFSV
+1593 EYAMFSV

-1614 STMHSGQLEADSET
+1614 STMHSPQP
-1628 ESGSVNG
+1628 
-1635 TQASAQSEAANA
+1635 EAASQTN
-1647 TT
+1647 

>member
-1 MNALTVASKDQ
+1 MNALTIASKEQ
-12 FFEQLADA
+12 FFDQLSEA
-20 FAQKI
+20 FAKKI
-25 AKTEAKKICEFAKQH
+25 AKSEAKKIAEFARLH

-102 NIPFLIDSLRIAIN
+102 NIPFLIDSLRMVVN

-123 SIQHSILQVERTEDG
+123 SIQHSVLQVEREKTG
-138 KLSKLLPN
+138 KLKKIHGAKTSA
-146 KRSNKDSQFEAFIVL
+146 SSGYEAFIVL
-161 EIDRHSDPADL
+161 EIDRHTSPKDL
-172 NELEE
+172 SSLEE
-177 ALQKVLHEVRIA
+177 NLQSVLHEVRIA
-189 VSDFP
+189 VEDFP
-194 IVTDKVREIL
+194 IVQDKVADIIK
-204 DELDT
+204 ELDST
-209 TAAGID
+209 KAGVSAD
-215 DEQKEEARAFLNWL
+215 DKKEAKAFMSWL
-229 MQDHFTFL
+229 ADDHFTFL
-237 GYDEYDFAK
+237 GYDEYDFVK
-246 DKSGM
+246 DKKGM
-251 VVRRVE
+251 VVQRVA
-257 NSELGILRVN
+257 NSELGIFRVN
-267 NERPDRVRL
+267 NERPEKVQL

-284 HEMTRTD
+284 HAMTRAD

-352 KFQNVIKRSGFLRD
+352 KFDAVMDGSGFMPT

-371 ELDQILTVYP
+371 ELVQILTLYP
-381 RDELFQIESKDLLK
+381 RDELFQIETDELLK
-395 VAKNILYIQ
+395 VAKNILYVQ

-436 LRQKVEQVLLDRL
+436 LRVKVEQVLMDRL
-449 EAEDIEFVTH
+449 GAHDIEFVTH
-459 FSESV
+459 FSESP

-478 NRQLPIAEIREK
+478 NRDLPLADIRDQ
-490 VIEMAQS
+490 VIDLAQS
-497 WRDGLYDALSEAY
+497 WRDGLDVALTEAF
-510 GEEQGN
+510 GEESGN
-516 ELSRLW
+516 ELYRLW
-522 SGGFP
+522 ASGFP
-527 ASYTDMFSPR
+527 ASYVEKFSPR
-537 RAAIDL
+537 RAAVDL
-543 EHISGAAK
+543 EHITASVREK
-551 RGDLAMSFYRALEE
+551 DLAMSFYRALEE
-565 DESTLHFKL
+565 DENTLHFKL
-574 FYPDQPLPLSDVM
+574 FYPTEPLPLSDVM
-587 PIFDNLGFRVLGEHP
+587 PIFENLGFRVIGEHP
-602 FEVTDRHGK
+602 FEVTKRSGQ

-622 HTGRVVDIH
+622 YSGEALDIH

-636 FEDLFRRVWYGDAE
+636 FEELFRRVWHAEAE
-650 NDAFNRML
+650 NDAFNRLM
-658 LTSYMSW
+658 LTSYMGW

-673 FARYMRQIRFS
+673 YARYMRQIRFS

-692 TLVNHMDLA
+692 TLVNHVNLTN
-701 RLLLEYFEVR
+701 LLLEFFDVR
-711 FNPDRYHSDGQSK
+711 FNPERYKSAAK
-724 AAQQKLEIE
+724 CEAAQQKLEIE
-733 FNAGLDGVDNLSE
+733 FHAGLDNVDNLSE
-746 DRVLRLYMELM
+746 DRVLRLYLELM
-757 QATLRTNFY
+757 QATLRTNYF
-766 QHDEDGGPKPYIS
+766 QPGDEGKPKPYIS
-779 VKFDPSRIPDVPLPL
+779 VKFDPTRIPDVPLPL

-825 RFEDYRTEI
+825 RYEDYRTEV

-858 AKRLP
+858 AKQLP
-863 DPSDREAFQAE
+863 SPSDREAFQAE
-874 GIAAYK
+874 GKEAYK

-896 GIQPPER
+896 GIQPPEQ

-929 NGLSADYGFWMGDAF
+929 NGLAAEYGFWMGDAF

-974 MGINPALDEF
+974 MGINPADDEF

-997 GNGML
+997 GNGLL
-1002 CSEKTKLVAAF
+1002 CSEKTRLVAAF
-1013 NHVHIFIDPTPDPDK
+1013 NHVHIFIDPNPDAAK
-1028 SFKERKRLFEL
+1028 TYKERKRLFEM

-1044 TDYDT
+1044 TDFDS

-1061 NAKSIP
+1061 TAKSIALTP
-1067 VSAEM
+1067 EI
-1072 KKLLGIKSDRVP
+1072 KKLLGITADSVP
-1084 PNMLISHILKAQVDL
+1084 PNMLIGHILKSEVDL

-1106 TYVKSAGESHSDVG
+1106 TYVKGASESHADVG
-1120 DKANDGL
+1120 DKANDGV
-1127 RVNGSELRCKVV
+1127 RINGGELRCKVV
-1139 GEGGNLGLTQ
+1139 GEGGNLGFTQ
-1149 LGRIEFALRGGR
+1149 LGRIDYALNGGR
-1161 MNTDFID
+1161 LNTDFID
-1168 NSGGVDCSD
+1168 NAGGVDCSD
-1177 HEVNMKILLNQA
+1177 HEVNMKILLNRA
-1189 VAVGD
+1189 VAMGD
-1194 LTGKQRNVMLEEM
+1194 LTQKQRNKMLEDM
-1207 TDDVADLVLKN
+1207 TDDVSALVLKN

-1228 ASEDAAIRL
+1228 ANEDTFIRL
-1237 EEYRRLMNTMENEGK
+1237 EEYRRLMNSFESEDK
-1252 LNRSLEFLPDDE
+1252 LNRGLEFLPDDE
-1264 TLSERKLDKKGL
+1264 ALSERKLISKGL

-1293 QTLINSSLPDEP
+1293 QTLMDSSLPDNP
-1305 LLAGEMYKVFPRGL
+1305 LLEGEMYKVFPKEL
-1319 TQKFSK
+1319 TSKFK
-1325 ELGEHQLRR
+1325 TELGEHQLRR

-1356 LNQSTGADAA
+1356 LQQSTGADPAT
-1366 SIALAWI
+1366 IALAWI

-1386 KIEDQDFNVPAQL
+1386 RIEALDYHVSAELQL
-1399 QMELMQDLMRLMRR
+1399 ELMQDLMRLMRR

-1425 LSIQNHI
+1425 LNIQTHM
-1432 ERFADSVWAITASLP
+1432 ERFADSVWAITSNLP
-1447 DYLGDHARNAWQKR
+1447 EYLGVQAKADWEKRNEE
-1461 HQGLVEAG
+1461 LVAAG
-1469 LNPELASV
+1469 IPKDLASV
-1477 VSGTDYLYSSLGIIE
+1477 LSGTGYLYSSLGVIE
-1492 AQEASGMPLKT
+1492 AKETTKMPLKA

-1508 YELGDKLDLNWF
+1508 YDLGDRLDLNWF
-1520 ARAIASLAPASHWQA
+1520 ADAIAALTPNSHWQA

-1544 LEWQQRALTTGV
+1544 LDWQQRALTTGV
-1556 LRLAGKPEDV
+1556 LQLAGKAEKVPE
-1566 PACVDAWLQ
+1566 CVQAWEEKNQ
-1575 RHVGM
+1575 HM
-1580 IQRWKSMLAELKS
+1580 IERWNSMLAELKG

-1614 STMHSGQLEADSET
+1614 STLHQQPDE
-1628 ESGSVNG
+1628 
-1635 TQASAQSEAANA
+1635 
-1647 TT
+1647 

>member
-1 MNALTVASKDQ
+1 MNALTIASKDQ

-20 FAQKI
+20 FSEKI
-25 AKTEAKKICEFAKQH
+25 AKTEAKKIADFARQH

-71 TADETPVSV
+71 SADETPVSV

-91 STHTVIFILHP
+91 STHSVVFILHP
-102 NIPFLIDSLRIAIN
+102 NIPFLIDSLRMAIN

-123 SIQHSILQVERTEDG
+123 SIQHSILRVERDDNG
-138 KLSKLLPN
+138 KLKKLHTTKKASKDA
-146 KRSNKDSQFEAFIVL
+146 SYEAFIVL
-161 EIDRHSDPADL
+161 EIDRHSAPEDL
-172 NELEE
+172 RDLEQT
-177 ALQKVLHEVRIA
+177 LQKVLHEVRIA
-189 VSDFP
+189 VGDFP
-194 IVTDKVREIL
+194 IVKEKVSEIVK
-204 DELDT
+204 ELDAT
-209 TAAGID
+209 TAGIS
-215 DEQKEEARAFLNWL
+215 EEGKEEARAFLSWL
-229 MQDHFTFL
+229 VDDHFTFL

-246 DKSGM
+246 DKQGM

-284 HEMTRTD
+284 HEMTRSD

-333 LYTSRVYNER
+333 LYTARVYNER

-352 KFQNVIKRSGFLRD
+352 KFQSVMKRSGFLTD

-371 ELDQILTVYP
+371 ELEQILTLYP
-381 RDELFQIESKDLLK
+381 RDELFQIETDELLR

-436 LRQKVEQVLLDRL
+436 LRLKVEQVLLDRL

-478 NRQLPIAEIREK
+478 NRQLPLAEIRDK
-490 VIEMAQS
+490 VIELAQS
-497 WRDGLYDALSEAY
+497 WRDGLYEALSEAY

-516 ELSRLW
+516 ELYRVW
-522 SGGFP
+522 AGGFP

-543 EHISGAAK
+543 EHITASA
-551 RGDLAMSFYRALEE
+551 RDDDLAMSFYRALEE
-565 DESTLHFKL
+565 DENTLHFKL
-574 FYPDQPLPLSDVM
+574 FYPDEPLPLSDVM
-587 PIFDNLGFRVLGEHP
+587 PIFDNLGFRVIGEHP
-602 FEVTDRHGK
+602 FEVIDRTGK
-611 SVWIHDFTLQA
+611 TVWIHDFTLQS
-622 HTGRVVDIH
+622 HTGNMVDIH

-636 FEDLFRRVWYGDAE
+636 FEELFRRVWHGEAE
-650 NDAFNRML
+650 NDAFNRL
-658 LTSYMSW
+658 LLSSYMSW

-673 FARYMRQIRFS
+673 YARYMRQIRFS

-692 TLVNHMDLA
+692 TLVNHVNLT
-701 RLLLEYFEVR
+701 RILLEYFEIR
-711 FNPDRYHSDGQSK
+711 FNPERFKSK
-724 AAQQKLEIE
+724 GKSEAAQQKLEIE
-733 FNAGLDGVDNLSE
+733 FNAGLDEVENLSE
-746 DRVLRLYMELM
+746 DRVLRLYLELM
-757 QATLRTNFY
+757 QATLRTNYY
-766 QHDEDGGPKPYIS
+766 QPDGEGQPKPYIS
-779 VKFDPSRIPDVPLPL
+779 VKFDPSQIPDMPLPL

-886 LDITDNLVDA
+886 LDITDNLVDS

-903 VVRHDEDDHYLV
+903 VIRHDEDDHYLV

-929 NGLSADYGFWMGDAF
+929 NGLAAEYGFWMGDAF

-974 MGINPALDEF
+974 MGINPAVDEF

-997 GNGML
+997 GNGLL
-1002 CSEKTKLVAAF
+1002 CSEKTRLVAAF
-1013 NHVHIFIDPTPDPDK
+1013 NHIHIFIDPTPDAER
-1028 SFKERKRLFEL
+1028 SYKERKRLFEL

-1044 TDYDT
+1044 TDYDS
-1049 KLISKGGGVFSR
+1049 KLISRGGGVFSR

-1067 VSAEM
+1067 VSPEM
-1072 KKLLGIKSDRVP
+1072 KKLLGIKADRVP
-1084 PNMLISHILKAQVDL
+1084 PNMLISHILKAEVDL
-1099 LWVGGIG
+1099 LWIGGIG
-1106 TYVKSAGESHSDVG
+1106 TYVKGSGESHSDVG

-1127 RVNGSELRCKVV
+1127 RINGAELRCKVV
-1139 GEGGNLGLTQ
+1139 GEGGNLGFTQ
-1149 LGRIEFALRGGR
+1149 MGRIEYALKGGR
-1161 MNTDFID
+1161 LNTDFID

-1177 HEVNMKILLNQA
+1177 HEVNMKILLNRA
-1189 VAVGD
+1189 VAMGD
-1194 LTGKQRNVMLEEM
+1194 LTGKQRNIMLEEM
-1207 TDDVADLVLKN
+1207 TDDVASLVLKN

-1228 ASEDAAIRL
+1228 ASEDAATRL
-1237 EEYRRLMNTMENEGK
+1237 EEYRRLMNTFESEGK
-1252 LNRSLEFLPDDE
+1252 LNRALEFLPDDE
-1264 TLSERKLDKKGL
+1264 TLSERKLAKKGL

-1293 QTLINSSLPDEP
+1293 QVLIDSNLPDNP
-1305 LLAGEMYKVFPRGL
+1305 LLAGEMYKVFPRDL
-1319 TQKFSK
+1319 TKRFSK

-1373 IARDVFRIDNWWD
+1373 IARDVFRIDSWWD
-1386 KIEDQDFNVPAQL
+1386 KIEALDFHVSADL

-1413 SVRWLLRNRRAE
+1413 AVRWLLRNRRAE
-1425 LSIQNHI
+1425 LNIQSHM
-1432 ERFADSVWAITASLP
+1432 ERFADSVWAITSGLP
-1447 DYLGDHARNAWQKR
+1447 EYLGDQARANWEKR
-1461 HQGLVEAG
+1461 NDQLMAAG
-1469 LNPELASV
+1469 LPKELASV
-1477 VSGTDYLYSSLGIIE
+1477 LAGTGYLYSSLGIIE
-1492 AQEASGMPLKT
+1492 AQEATGMPLKT

-1508 YELGDKLDLNWF
+1508 YDLGDRLDLTWF
-1520 ARAIASLAPASHWQA
+1520 ANAIAALTPSSHWQA

-1544 LEWQQRALTTGV
+1544 LDWQQRALTTGV
-1556 LRLAGKPEDV
+1556 LKTAESPEKVTDSV
-1566 PACVDAWLQ
+1566 NAWEQ
-1575 RHVGM
+1575 RNQHM
-1580 IQRWKSMLAELKS
+1580 IDRWNAMLAELKG

-1614 STMHSGQLEADSET
+1614 STMH
-1628 ESGSVNG
+1628 
-1635 TQASAQSEAANA
+1635 QSPEDV
-1647 TT
+1647 TTN

>member
-12 FFEQLADA
+12 FFKQLADA
-20 FAQKI
+20 FAEKI
-25 AKTEAKKICEFAKQH
+25 AKTEARKIVEFAKQH
-40 YAHIPLEELVSRRFS
+40 YAHIPLEELVSRNFS

-71 TADETPVSV
+71 SNDESPVSV

-102 NIPFLIDSLRIAIN
+102 NIPFLIDSVRIAIN

-123 SIQHSILQVERTEDG
+123 SIQHSILHVERDKGG
-138 KLSKLLPN
+138 KLKKLHTSK
-146 KRSNKDSQFEAFIVL
+146 KSVSGSGYEAFIVL
-161 EIDRHSDPADL
+161 EIDRHTNPSDLKDL
-172 NELEE
+172 ED
-177 ALQKVLHEVRIA
+177 ALQTVLHEVRIA

-194 IVTDKVREIL
+194 VVTSKITETL
-204 DELDT
+204 EELETT
-209 TAAGID
+209 TAGIT
-215 DEQKEEARAFLNWL
+215 EENKEEAKAFLHWL
-229 MQDHFTFL
+229 LEDHFTFL

-246 DKSGM
+246 DRKGM
-251 VVRRVE
+251 LVQRVE

-302 SRVHRPAYPDY
+302 SHVHRPAYPDY

-333 LYTSRVYNER
+333 LYTARVYNER
-343 PDEIPLLRR
+343 PDEIPLLRQ
-352 KFQNVIKRSGFLRD
+352 KYESVMSRSGFLRE

-371 ELDQILTVYP
+371 ELEQILTLYP
-381 RDELFQIESKDLLK
+381 RDELFQIEADELLEI
-395 VAKNILYIQ
+395 AKNILYIQ

-411 FMREDVYGQF
+411 FLREDVYGQF

-436 LRQKVEQVLLDRL
+436 LRLKVEKVLLERL

-464 LARVQFTIRVPQVE
+464 LARVQFTIRVPRAE
-478 NRQLPIAEIREK
+478 DRRLPVAEIRDE
-490 VIEMAQS
+490 VIGMAQS
-497 WRDGLYDALSEAY
+497 WRDGLGDALSEAY
-510 GEEQGN
+510 GEEKGN
-516 ELSRLW
+516 ELFRLW

-527 ASYTDMFSPR
+527 ASYTDKFSPR

-543 EHISGAAK
+543 EHIAGAAD
-551 RGDLAMSFYRALEE
+551 RDDLSMSFYRALEE

-574 FYPDQPLPLSDVM
+574 FYPDQPIPLSDVM

-602 FEVTDRHGK
+602 FEVLDRHGK
-611 SVWIHDFTLQA
+611 TVWIHDFTLKA
-622 HTGRVVDIH
+622 HTGVAVDIH

-636 FEDLFRRVWYGDAE
+636 FEDLFRKVWYGEAE
-650 NDAFNRML
+650 NDAFNRL
-658 LTSYMSW
+658 LLSSYMSW

-673 FARYMRQIRFS
+673 YARYMRQIRFS

-692 TLVNHMDLA
+692 TLVNHVELT
-701 RLLLEYFEVR
+701 RLLLECFDVR
-711 FNPDRYHSDGQSK
+711 FNPDRYQSEVK
-724 AAQQKLEIE
+724 SEAVQQKLEIE
-733 FNAGLDGVDNLSE
+733 FNAGLDAVDNLSE
-746 DRVLRLYMELM
+746 DRVLRLYLELI
-757 QATLRTNFY
+757 QATLRTNYF
-766 QHDEDGGPKPYIS
+766 QLDDQGGSKPYIS
-779 VKFDPSRIPDVPLPL
+779 LKFDPSQIPDMPLPV

-874 GIAAYK
+874 GIEAYK

-903 VVRHDEDDHYLV
+903 VIRYDEDDHYLV

-929 NGLSADYGFWMGDAF
+929 NGLAAEYGFWMGDAF
-944 ASGGSNG
+944 ASGGSHG

-984 TAIGIGDMGGDVF
+984 TAVGIGDMSGDVF

-1002 CSEKTKLVAAF
+1002 CSEKTRLVAAF
-1013 NHVHIFIDPTPDPDK
+1013 NHMHIFVDPDPDPEQ
-1028 SFKERKRLFEL
+1028 SFRERRRLFAL
-1039 PRSAW
+1039 PRSSW
-1044 TDYDT
+1044 TDYDS
-1049 KLISKGGGVFSR
+1049 KLISQGGGVFSR

-1067 VSAEM
+1067 VSPEM
-1072 KKLLGIKSDRVP
+1072 KKLFDIKADRVP
-1084 PNMLISHILKAQVDL
+1084 PNMLISHILRAQVDL
-1099 LWVGGIG
+1099 LWIGGIG
-1106 TYVKSAGESHSDVG
+1106 TYVKASTESHSDVG

-1127 RVNGSELRCKVV
+1127 RINGSELRCKVV
-1139 GEGGNLGLTQ
+1139 GEGGNLGMTQ
-1149 LGRIEFALRGGR
+1149 LGRIEYALKGGR
-1161 MNTDFID
+1161 LNTDFID

-1177 HEVNMKILLNQA
+1177 HEVNMKILLNQV

-1194 LTGKQRNVMLEEM
+1194 LTSKQRNALLEEM
-1207 TDDVADLVLKN
+1207 TDDVSALVLKN

-1237 EEYRRLMNTMENEGK
+1237 EEYRRLMNSMESQGK
-1252 LNRSLEFLPDDE
+1252 LNRALEFLPDDE
-1264 TLSERKLDKKGL
+1264 TLTERKVANKGL

-1293 QTLINSSLPDEP
+1293 QTLTASSLPDDP
-1305 LLAGEMYKVFPRGL
+1305 LLAGEMYKVFPREL
-1319 TQKFSK
+1319 TRNFSK

-1356 LNQSTGADAA
+1356 LHQSTGADAA

-1373 IARDVFRIDNWWD
+1373 IARDLFRIDNWWD
-1386 KIEDQDFNVPAQL
+1386 RIEDLDFHISADV
-1399 QMELMQDLMRLMRR
+1399 QMDLMQDLMRLMRR

-1425 LSIQNHI
+1425 LNVQDHM
-1432 ERFADSVWAITASLP
+1432 ERFADSVWAITSKLP
-1447 DYLGDHARNAWQKR
+1447 DYLGEQARETWEQRNSE
-1461 HQGLVEAG
+1461 LVEAG
-1469 LNPELASV
+1469 LPKELASV
-1477 VSGTDYLYSSLGIIE
+1477 VSGTDYLYASLGIIE

-1508 YELGDKLDLNWF
+1508 FELGESLDLNWF
-1520 ARAIASLAPASHWQA
+1520 AEAIADLKPASHWQA

-1544 LEWQQRALTTGV
+1544 LDWQQRALTIGV
-1556 LRLAGKPEDV
+1556 LRLAEKPEDV
-1566 PACVDAWLQ
+1566 PARVESWLVDNAP
-1575 RHVGM
+1575 M
-1580 IQRWKSMLAELKS
+1580 IERWKSMLAEIKT

-1614 STMHSGQLEADSET
+1614 STMHT
-1628 ESGSVNG
+1628 V
-1635 TQASAQSEAANA
+1635 QA
-1647 TT
+1647 

>member
-12 FFEQLADA
+12 FFQLLAEEFSRKIA
-20 FAQKI
+20 KAEAQKI
-25 AKTEAKKICEFAKQH
+25 SEFVKQH
-40 YAHIPLEELVSRRFS
+40 YAHIPLEELVSRRLS

-60 VLAAWQFLQKR
+60 ALAAWQFLQKR
-71 TADETPVSV
+71 SADETPVAV

-91 STHTVIFILHP
+91 STHTVVFVLHP
-102 NIPFLIDSLRIAIN
+102 NIPFLIDSLRIAVN

-123 SIQHSILQVERTEDG
+123 SIQHSILQLERDKAG
-138 KLSKLLPN
+138 KLKKLLAT
-146 KRSNKDSQFEAFIVL
+146 KKSDSASAYEAFIVL
-161 EIDRHSDPADL
+161 EIDRHSNPEDL
-172 NELEE
+172 KDLEQT
-177 ALQKVLHEVRIA
+177 LQTVLHEVRIA
-189 VSDFP
+189 VADFP
-194 IVTDKVREIL
+194 VVIDKVNQVIE
-204 DELDT
+204 ELETT
-209 TAAGID
+209 TAGISS
-215 DEQKEEARAFLNWL
+215 EKKEEARAFLSWL
-229 MQDHFTFL
+229 VSDHFTFL
-237 GYDEYDFAK
+237 GYDEYDFAS

-267 NERPDRVRL
+267 NERPDRVHL

-284 HEMTRTD
+284 HEMTRAD

-320 SKGEVVGERRFLG
+320 KKGEVVGERRFLG
-333 LYTSRVYNER
+333 LYTARAYNER
-343 PDEIPLLRR
+343 PDEIPLLKR
-352 KFQNVIKRSGFLRD
+352 KFQNVMKHSGFLRA

-371 ELDQILTVYP
+371 ELEQILTLYP
-381 RDELFQIESKDLLK
+381 RDELFQIAEDELLD

-436 LRQKVEQVLLDRL
+436 LRLKVEQVLLDRL

-478 NRQLPIAEIREK
+478 NRKLPIAEIREK

-497 WRDGLYDALSEAY
+497 WRDGLSGALSETF
-510 GEEQGN
+510 GEEEGN
-516 ELSRLW
+516 ELYRLW
-522 SGGFP
+522 AAGFP
-527 ASYTDMFSPR
+527 ASYIEMFSPR

-543 EHISGAAK
+543 EHISAAST
-551 RGDLAMSFYRALEE
+551 RNDLAMSFYRALEE

-602 FEVTDRHGK
+602 FEVTDRNNK
-611 SVWIHDFTLQA
+611 TVWIHDFTLYA
-622 HTGRVVDIH
+622 HSGNVVDIH

-636 FEDLFRRVWYGDAE
+636 FEDLFHRVWHGEAE

-658 LTSYMSW
+658 ISSYMSW

-673 FARYMRQIRFS
+673 YARYMRQIRFS

-692 TLVNHMDLA
+692 TLVNHVELT
-701 RLLLEYFEVR
+701 RILLEYFEIR
-711 FNPDRYHSDGQSK
+711 FNPDRYQSDGKCQ

-733 FNAGLDGVDNLSE
+733 FNAGLEEVENLSE
-746 DRVLRLYMELM
+746 DRVLRLYLELM
-757 QATLRTNFY
+757 QATLRTNYY
-766 QHDEDGGPKPYIS
+766 QLDEAGGPKSYIS
-779 VKFDPSRIPDVPLPL
+779 VKFDPSGIPDMPLPL
-794 PMFEIFVY
+794 PVFEIFVY

-825 RFEDYRTEI
+825 RFEDYRTEV

-840 QQVKNAVIVP
+840 QQVKNAIIVP

-863 DPSDREAFQAE
+863 DSSDREAFQAE

-886 LDITDNLVDA
+886 LDITDNLVDS

-903 VVRHDEDDHYLV
+903 VVRHDADDHYLV

-929 NGLSADYGFWMGDAF
+929 NGLAAEYNFWMGDAF

-974 MGINPALDEF
+974 AGINPAVDEF

-997 GNGML
+997 GNGL
-1002 CSEKTKLVAAF
+1002 LSSEKTRLVAAF
-1013 NHVHIFIDPTPDPDK
+1013 NHIHIFVDPSPDAEK
-1028 SFKERKRLFEL
+1028 SYKERKRLFDM

-1061 NAKSIP
+1061 NSKSIAISP
-1067 VSAEM
+1067 EI
-1072 KKLLGIKSDRVP
+1072 KKLLGVNSDRVP

-1099 LWVGGIG
+1099 LWIGGIG
-1106 TYVKSAGESHSDVG
+1106 SYVKGSRESHSDVG

-1127 RVNGSELRCKVV
+1127 RINGGELRCKIV
-1139 GEGGNLGLTQ
+1139 GEGGNLGMTQ
-1149 LGRIEFALRGGR
+1149 LGRIDYALKGGR
-1161 MNTDFID
+1161 LNTDFID

-1177 HEVNMKILLNQA
+1177 HEVNMKILLNRA
-1189 VAVGD
+1189 VVMGD
-1194 LTGKQRNVMLEEM
+1194 LTPKQRNVMLEEM
-1207 TDDVADLVLKN
+1207 TDDVAALVLKN
-1218 NYRQTQAISI
+1218 SYRQTQAISI
-1228 ASEDAAIRL
+1228 ANDDAATRL
-1237 EEYRRLMNTMENEGK
+1237 EEYRRLMNTFESEGK
-1252 LNRSLEFLPDDE
+1252 LNRALEFLPDDE
-1264 TLSERKLDKKGL
+1264 TLSERKLNKKGL

-1293 QTLINSSLPDEP
+1293 QTLINSTLPDDP
-1305 LLAGEMYKVFPRGL
+1305 LLAREMYKVFPRDL
-1319 TQKFSK
+1319 TKKFSK

-1334 EIIATQI
+1334 EIIATQV

-1356 LNQSTGADAA
+1356 LSQSTGADAA
-1366 SIALAWI
+1366 SIALAWL
-1373 IARDVFRIDNWWD
+1373 IARDVYRIDNWWD
-1386 KIEDQDFNVPAQL
+1386 KIEDLDFHIPPQL
-1399 QMELMQDLMRLMRR
+1399 QMELMRDLMRLMRR

-1425 LSIQNHI
+1425 LSIQSHM
-1432 ERFADSVWAITASLP
+1432 ERFADSVWAITAGLP
-1447 DYLGDHARNAWQKR
+1447 EYLGDQARANWEKR
-1461 HQGLVEAG
+1461 NEALVRVGLPV
-1469 LNPELASV
+1469 ELASV
-1477 VSGTDYLYSSLGIIE
+1477 VSGTGYLYSSLGIIE
-1492 AQEASGMPLKT
+1492 AQEATGMPLKT

-1508 YELGDKLDLNWF
+1508 YELGDRLDLNWF
-1520 ARAIASLAPASHWQA
+1520 ATAIASLTPASHWQA

-1544 LEWQQRALTTGV
+1544 LDWQQRALTTGV
-1556 LRLAGKPEDV
+1556 LNLAEKPEDV
-1566 PACVDAWLQ
+1566 PACVDGWLQ
-1575 RHVGM
+1575 RHEPM
-1580 IQRWKSMLAELKS
+1580 IERWKTMLLELKG

-1614 STMHSGQLEADSET
+1614 STMHQTHGD
-1628 ESGSVNG
+1628 N
-1635 TQASAQSEAANA
+1635 QSEK
-1647 TT
+1647 TS